1 MPEEKTGAQNLM
13 WWVAPYFVVDDVVAT
28 ASFYRDK
35 LGFFYERFWGD
46 PPRFAMVRRQ
56 GATIMLRQVDT
67 SGHMRPNRTP
77 NPNDCVLDAYF
88 WIDDADKLCEQF
100 QANGVKIVSPICDRE
115 YDMREFDIEDCN
127 GFRLCFGH
135 NTLSR

>member
-35 LGFFYERFWGD
+35 LGFSYERFWGD

-100 QANGVKIVSPICDRE
+100 QANGVENHKPDLRPGV
-115 YDMREFDIEDCN
+115 
-127 GFRLCFGH
+127 
-135 NTLSR
+135 